1 MLKLRLLSTVGLVAI
16 LICVVL
22 ISHDAPVL
30 FFVVGNL
37 FVLLGMREFVRMTGG
52 IRGVGLWGAVL
63 VFSLSFFRALSFN
76 PAVISPYLQ
85 SPISPAWEE
94 ALLLLIV
101 AGLFLFAATRTSA
114 VDRTGRISVTL
125 TGIIYVAWL
134 FSFVARINY
143 YPFTDGARDGRWY
156 LFFLFLVVKV
166 NDSAAYL
173 VGTRWGRNKLIPRIS
188 PGKTVEG
195 TVAGVLSGG
204 LAGVAGKYLFR
215 LEGIGWLAALTLGLI
230 LGSVAVVADLAES
243 MLKRDRGVK
252 DSGSVLPG
260 LGGVLDLFD
269 SIFFT
274 APLLYLYMVLILK
287 L

>member
-16 LICVVL
+16 LIGVVL

-63 VFSLSFFRALSFN
+63 VFSLSFFRALSDFD
-76 PAVISPYLQ
+76 PAIIFGTT
-85 SPISPAWEE
+85 ISPAWEE

-101 AGLFLFAATRTSA
+101 AGLFLFAATRTTA
-114 VDRTGRISVTL
+114 DNRTGRISVTL
-125 TGIIYVAWL
+125 AGIIYVAWL
-134 FSFVARINY
+134 FSFVVRINY
-143 YPFTDGARDGRWY
+143 YPFPAGVRDGRWY

-195 TVAGVLSGG
+195 TAAGVISGG

-215 LEGIGWLAALTLGLI
+215 LDGIGWPAALTLGLI
-230 LGSVAVVADLAES
+230 LGAVAVVADLAES
-243 MLKRDRGVK
+243 MLKRDGGLK
-252 DSGSVLPG
+252 DSGSILPG